1 MQRWSHVQQRQ
12 CVFEPYQHHMCALC
26 VVVDVI
32 IVLYMRGNAGQ
43 PSTSNYNN
51 DHRASFC
58 RRRRRRRHRAKHGEI
73 VQRMLHSVKFCEN
86 QSIDSDSRCVRN
98 GIPTWYAYS
107 IAEKPVNRIWFLF
120 QSPVEFLL
128 FFFFRWWMREAS
140 VSVHFSACRFHSCV
154 RGRQSI
160 PWFIDVHFFV
170 LVV

>member
-1 MQRWSHVQQRQ
+1 
-12 CVFEPYQHHMCALC
+12 MCALC

-58 RRRRRRRHRAKHGEI
+58 RRRRRRRRRRHRAEHGEI

-107 IAEKPVNRIWFLF
+107 IAEKPVNRI
-120 QSPVEFLL
+120 
-128 FFFFRWWMREAS
+128 
-140 VSVHFSACRFHSCV
+140 
-154 RGRQSI
+154 
-160 PWFIDVHFFV
+160 
-170 LVV
+170 